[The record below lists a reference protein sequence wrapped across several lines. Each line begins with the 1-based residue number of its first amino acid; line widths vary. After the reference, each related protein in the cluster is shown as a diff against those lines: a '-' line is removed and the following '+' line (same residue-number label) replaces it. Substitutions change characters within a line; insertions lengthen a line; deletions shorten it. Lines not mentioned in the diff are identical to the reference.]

1 MSNKNPRW
9 PDGMDGAERVQHVAA
24 TRTAPRNASWI
35 AEEADVSR
43 DTAVKYLTRL
53 VEQGELTAVET
64 DAGTC
69 YKPDGVTQF
78 LREVRQLAENNS
90 MDDLTAEL
98 HAIGDEIDSWQA
110 TYDVDSLDDLRRSL
124 GNDELGGEER
134 RERQE
139 IVEEWE
145 YNIEIREA
153 LQLAI
158 SLKSSL
164 TTLGADPSVHG
175 SSFEGLSQEG

>member
-1 MSNKNPRW
+1 MSTKNPAW
-9 PDGMDGAERVQHVAA
+9 PDEMDAAERVQHVAV
-24 TRTAPRNASWI
+24 TRTTPRNAGWI

-53 VEQGELTAVET
+53 VEQGELTEVET
-64 DAGTC
+64 EDGTC

-78 LREVRQLAENNS
+78 LREVRELAETHS
-90 MDDLTAEL
+90 MDELTTEL
-98 HAIGDEIDSWQA
+98 QAIGDEIDTWKS
-110 TYDVDSLDDLRRSL
+110 TYQVESLDDLRRSV
-124 GNDELGGEER
+124 GDDELSGDDR
-134 RERQE
+134 RERLE
-139 IVEEWE
+139 VVEEWE

-164 TTLGADPSVHG
+164 TTLGGDTSIHNSAAG
-175 SSFEGLSQEG
+175 TQSQEG

>member
-1 MSNKNPRW
+1 
-9 PDGMDGAERVQHVAA
+9 
-24 TRTAPRNASWI
+24 
-35 AEEADVSR
+35 
-43 DTAVKYLTRL
+43 
-53 VEQGELTAVET
+53 
-64 DAGTC
+64 
-69 YKPDGVTQF
+69 
-78 LREVRQLAENNS
+78 
-90 MDDLTAEL
+90 MDDMTAEL

-110 TYDVDSLDDLRRSL
+110 AYGVDSLDDLRRSL

-134 RERQE
+134 RERRE

-175 SSFEGLSQEG
+175 RSSERLSQEG